1 MWRQE
6 LLFSYHDADTLNN
19 GRRGFLF
26 NTGAVLVVGGSDSI
40 MFVVIRSF

>member
-26 NTGAVLVVGGSDSI
+26 NTGAVLVVGGSDL
-40 MFVVIRSF
+40 MTFVLIRNF